1 MRTCRLVKLRVPFRR
16 NWLELSLILLA
27 AFCFL
32 DDLKVRDVVGT
43 PSQLVLLGLSFPVGW
58 ATCWLAVL
66 VTTGF
71 GLRETALGDS
81 MVFLASAAGATVNIC
96 LWAAFLR
103 CCYRSF
109 ISQETADPCGQA
121 EFQQLLDEHR
131 RQSAEPASL
140 PNAGPTPGAQRPQN
154 SFSQPSTSVKSHTHL
169 KS

>member
-1 MRTCRLVKLRVPFRR
+1 MSHNKITGANPVKTWCLAKLRASNRR
-16 NWLELSLILLA
+16 SWLELSLVLLA
-27 AFCFL
+27 ALCFL
-32 DDLKVRDVVGT
+32 DSLKARDVVGR

-66 VTTGF
+66 VTTAF

-109 ISQETADPCGQA
+109 TSQETTGPCGQA

-131 RQSAEPASL
+131 RQSTEPAS
-140 PNAGPTPGAQRPQN
+140 RP
-154 SFSQPSTSVKSHTHL
+154 PHPKPL
-169 KS
+169 REK